1 MIYRFADIFIKQREN
16 VKDLN
21 SVLVEVKKDLE
32 VLKVEKDFLK
42 IAQIIKQKNN
52 DLAAQKLEH
61 SIQVIEV
68 LEQALDSANIK
79 VGPSQK

>member
-1 MIYRFADIFIKQREN
+1 M
-16 VKDLN
+16 KDLN

-32 VLKVEKDFLK
+32 ILKVEKYFFK

-79 VGPSQK
+79 VGPLQK

>member
-1 MIYRFADIFIKQREN
+1 M
-16 VKDLN
+16 KDLN

-32 VLKVEKDFLK
+32 ILKVEKDFLK

-68 LEQALDSANIK
+68 LGQALDSANIK

>member
-1 MIYRFADIFIKQREN
+1 

>member
-1 MIYRFADIFIKQREN
+1 M
-16 VKDLN
+16 KDLN

-32 VLKVEKDFLK
+32 ILKVEKDFLK

-52 DLAAQKLEH
+52 DLDAQKLEH

>member
-1 MIYRFADIFIKQREN
+1 

-32 VLKVEKDFLK
+32 ILKVEKDFFK

>member
-1 MIYRFADIFIKQREN
+1 MYEEF
-16 VKDLN
+16 V
-21 SVLVEVKKDLE
+21 
-32 VLKVEKDFLK
+32 K

-79 VGPSQK
+79 VGSIAKIERMKRVKMIFFK

>member
-1 MIYRFADIFIKQREN
+1 M
-16 VKDLN
+16 KDLN

-32 VLKVEKDFLK
+32 ILKVEKDFFK

-68 LEQALDSANIK
+68 LEQSLDSANIK

>member
-1 MIYRFADIFIKQREN
+1 M
-16 VKDLN
+16 KDLN

>member
-1 MIYRFADIFIKQREN
+1 M
-16 VKDLN
+16 
-21 SVLVEVKKDLE
+21 E

-52 DLAAQKLEH
+52 DLAAQKLEY

>member
-1 MIYRFADIFIKQREN
+1 M
-16 VKDLN
+16 KDLN

-32 VLKVEKDFLK
+32 ILKVEKDFFK

-52 DLAAQKLEH
+52 DLADQKLEH

>member
-1 MIYRFADIFIKQREN
+1 M
-16 VKDLN
+16 KDLN

-32 VLKVEKDFLK
+32 ILKVEKDFLK

-79 VGPSQK
+79 VGPLQK

>member
-1 MIYRFADIFIKQREN
+1 M
-16 VKDLN
+16 KDLN

-32 VLKVEKDFLK
+32 ILKVEKDFFK

-79 VGPSQK
+79 VGPLQK

>member
-1 MIYRFADIFIKQREN
+1 MFRRHFHNTKRNREGFEFGFGRGQERFGGPQGRER
-16 VKDLN
+16 
-21 SVLVEVKKDLE
+21 
-32 VLKVEKDFLK
+32 FFK

>member
-1 MIYRFADIFIKQREN
+1 M
-16 VKDLN
+16 KDLN

-32 VLKVEKDFLK
+32 ILKVEKDFFK
-42 IAQIIKQKNN
+42 IAQIIKHKNN

>member
-1 MIYRFADIFIKQREN
+1 M
-16 VKDLN
+16 KDLN

-32 VLKVEKDFLK
+32 ILKVEKDFLK

>member
-1 MIYRFADIFIKQREN
+1 M
-16 VKDLN
+16 KDLN

-32 VLKVEKDFLK
+32 ILKVEKDFFK

-68 LEQALDSANIK
+68 LEQALDSTNIK

>member
-1 MIYRFADIFIKQREN
+1 M
-16 VKDLN
+16 KDLN

-52 DLAAQKLEH
+52 DLAAQKLEY

>member
-1 MIYRFADIFIKQREN
+1 M
-16 VKDLN
+16 KDLN

-32 VLKVEKDFLK
+32 ILKVEKDFFK

-52 DLAAQKLEH
+52 DLASQKLEH

-68 LEQALDSANIK
+68 LEQALDTANIK

>member
-1 MIYRFADIFIKQREN
+1 M
-16 VKDLN
+16 KDLN

-32 VLKVEKDFLK
+32 ILKVEKDFLK

-79 VGPSQK
+79 VVPSQK

>member
-1 MIYRFADIFIKQREN
+1 MYEEF
-16 VKDLN
+16 V
-21 SVLVEVKKDLE
+21 
-32 VLKVEKDFLK
+32 K